1 MIDFI
6 KKDAQDLRAELSA
19 LRREFH
25 RYAEPGW
32 LEMRTTSR
40 IAREL
45 KNMGYEELLLGR
57 DVCLA
62 QARMG
67 LPAVDVLEGHY
78 RWAEENGADEFFLP
92 QTMGGFTGVAAVLR
106 CGEGPTVALRFDI
119 DALGVRECA
128 EEGHL
133 PHDEGFAS
141 VMPGIMHACAHD
153 GHAAIGLGV
162 AKLLMKYKESLRG
175 TVKLIF
181 QPAEEEVRG
190 ARSIVEQGHLD
201 DVDFAL
207 GGHIFPTDKAPG
219 NDVAVFA
226 EGGRGALA
234 TSKLDFIFK
243 GKAVHAAIAP
253 HEGRNALVAAAAAVQ
268 NLYAIPRYGSTPT
281 HINVGR
287 FTAGT
292 GRNIICE
299 TARLE
304 VEVRGATSEANDYME
319 QRAVAVARGAAQ
331 MYGCELEI
339 LHVGGAPAMENSWS
353 LAERVQRIAREQG
366 YAAAALKSMDGGSE
380 DFSYMARRVIER
392 GGEATFFSLL
402 TPCAAVNHNDHFD
415 FDEAILPVGVEV
427 FAATVLDIMNGFIFA
442 LARG

>member
-1 MIDFI
+1 MYGTV
-6 KKDAQDLRAELSA
+6 KQDAQELCCELTA

-45 KNMGYEELLLGR
+45 KNMGYEELVLGR
-57 DVCLA
+57 EVCTDE
-62 QARMG
+62 ARMG
-67 LPAVDVLEGHY
+67 LPSREEMEVHY

-92 QTMGGFTGVAAVLR
+92 QTQDGFTGAVAVLR
-106 CGEGPTVALRFDI
+106 CGEGPTIALRFDI
-119 DALGVRECA
+119 DALGVHECA
-128 EEGHL
+128 EFGHL
-133 PHDEGFAS
+133 PQEKGFGS
-141 VMPGIMHACAHD
+141 VTPGVMHACAHD

-162 AKLLMKYKESLRG
+162 AKLLMKYRDALHG
-175 TVKLIF
+175 TIKLIF

-190 ARSIVEQGHLD
+190 ALSVVEHGHLD

-219 NDVAVFA
+219 NVVAVFA

-234 TSKLDFIFK
+234 TSKLDMIFK

-253 HEGRNALVAAAAAVQ
+253 QEGRNALVAAAVAAQ
-268 NLYAIPRYGSTPT
+268 NLYGIPRYGSVPT

-299 TARLE
+299 TAKLE

-319 QRAVAVARGAAQ
+319 KKAIAIAKGAAE
-331 MYGCELEI
+331 MYGCEVEI
-339 LHVGGAPAMENSWS
+339 RPMGGAPAMENSWS
-353 LAERVQRIAREQG
+353 LAERVQCIAREQG
-366 YAAAALKSMDGGSE
+366 YTATALKSMDGGSE

-402 TPCAAVNHNDHFD
+402 TPCAAVNHNNRFD
-415 FDEAILPVGVEV
+415 FDEAILPIGVEIFV
-427 FAATVLDIMNGFIFA
+427 STVLDIMGEDA
-442 LARG
+442 

>member
-1 MIDFI
+1 MYDFI
-6 KKDAQDLRAELSA
+6 KTDALSLQQELSA

-25 RYAEPGW
+25 RFAEPGW

-45 KNMGYEELLLGR
+45 KNMGYEDILLGR
-57 DVCLA
+57 EVCRA
-62 QARMG
+62 ESRMG
-67 LPAVDVLEGHY
+67 LPSNEMMEEHY

-92 QTMGGFTGVAAVLR
+92 YTAGGFTGLVATLN
-106 CGEGPTVALRFDI
+106 CGDGPTVALRFDI
-119 DALGVRECA
+119 DALGVGECRV
-128 EEGHL
+128 EGHA
-133 PHDEGFAS
+133 PCDGGFAS
-141 VMPGIMHACAHD
+141 VTPGVMHACAHD
-153 GHAAIGLGV
+153 GHAAIGLGT
-162 AKLLMKYKESLRG
+162 AKLLMKYRESLRG

-190 ARSIVEQGHLD
+190 ALSIVEQGHLD
-201 DVDFAL
+201 DADFAL

-219 NDVAVFA
+219 FDVAVFA

-234 TSKLDFIFK
+234 TSKLDLIFK

-253 HEGRNALVAAAAAVQ
+253 QEGKNALVAAAIAAQ
-268 NLYAIPRYGSTPT
+268 NLYGIPRYGSVPT

-287 FTAGT
+287 FTAGA

-304 VEVRGATSEANDYME
+304 VEVRGATSEANEYME
-319 QRAVAVARGAAQ
+319 KRAVAIAEGAAQ
-331 MYGCELEI
+331 MTGCEVEI
-339 LHVGGAPAMENSWS
+339 VHMGGAPAMENSWP

-366 YAAAALKSMDGGSE
+366 YQATALKSMDGGSE
-380 DFSYMARRVIER
+380 DFSYMAQRVIAR

-402 TPCAAVNHNDHFD
+402 TPCAAVNHNERFD
-415 FDEAILPVGVEV
+415 FDESILSIGVEIFV
-427 FAATVLDIMNGFIFA
+427 SAVLDIMEEK
-442 LARG
+442 

>member
-1 MIDFI
+1 MFDFV
-6 KKDAQDLRAELSA
+6 KTDAQALRHELAA

-57 DVCLA
+57 EVCRDED
-62 QARMG
+62 RMG
-67 LPAVDVLEGHY
+67 LPSRQEMEEHY

-92 QTMGGFTGVAAVLR
+92 RTQDGFTGVVAILP

-128 EEGHL
+128 EAGHL
-133 PHDEGFAS
+133 PYDEGFAS
-141 VMPGIMHACAHD
+141 VRPGVMHACAHD

-162 AKLLMKYKESLRG
+162 AKLLMKYRDALRG

-190 ARSIVEQGHLD
+190 ACSVVTQGHLD
-201 DVDFAL
+201 DADFAL
-207 GGHIFPTDKAPG
+207 GGHIFPDDKAPG
-219 NDVAVFA
+219 NTVAVFA

-234 TSKLDFIFK
+234 TSKLDLIFR

-253 HEGRNALVAAAAAVQ
+253 QEGKNALVAAAVAAQ
-268 NLYAIPRYGSTPT
+268 NLYAIPRYSSVPT

-299 TARLE
+299 TAKLE

-319 QRAVAVARGAAQ
+319 EKAIAIAKGAAQ
-331 MYGCELEI
+331 MYGCELEMI
-339 LHVGGAPAMENSWS
+339 PMGGAPAMENSWS
-353 LAERVQRIAREQG
+353 LAERVQNIARAQG
-366 YAAAALKSMDGGSE
+366 YTATALKSMDGGSE
-380 DFSYMARRVIER
+380 DFSYMARRVIEQ

-402 TPCAAVNHNDHFD
+402 TPCTAVNHNNRFD
-415 FDEAILPVGVEV
+415 FDEAILPIGVEV
-427 FAATVLDIMNGFIFA
+427 FVATVLDIMGNM
-442 LARG
+442 

>member
-1 MIDFI
+1 MYDFV
-6 KKDAQDLRAELSA
+6 KTDAKALESELQS

-25 RYAEPGW
+25 RFAEPGW

-45 KNMGYEELLLGR
+45 KNMGYEDILLGR
-57 DVCLA
+57 EVCRA
-62 QARMG
+62 ESRMG
-67 LPAVDVLEGHY
+67 LPTQKTMEEHY

-92 QTMGGFTGVAAVLR
+92 YTAGGFTGLVATLP

-119 DALGVRECA
+119 DALGVDECREA
-128 EEGHL
+128 GHL
-133 PHDEGFAS
+133 PFEKGFVS
-141 VMPGIMHACAHD
+141 ETPGVMHACAHD
-153 GHAAIGLGV
+153 GHTAIGLGV
-162 AKLLMKYKESLRG
+162 AKLLMKYRESLRG

-190 ARSIVEQGHLD
+190 ALSIVEQGHLD
-201 DVDFAL
+201 DADYAL

-219 NDVAVFA
+219 NTVAVFA

-234 TSKLDFIFK
+234 TSKLDMIFK

-253 HEGRNALVAAAAAVQ
+253 QEGKNALVAAAAAVQ
-268 NLYAIPRYGSTPT
+268 NLYGIPRYSSIPT

-287 FTAGT
+287 LTAGT
-292 GRNIICE
+292 GRNVICE

-319 QRAVAVARGAAQ
+319 ERAIAIARAAAGLT
-331 MYGCELEI
+331 GCEVEI
-339 LHVGGAPAMENSWS
+339 LHMGGAPAMENSWP
-353 LAERVQRIAREQG
+353 LAGRVQRIAREQG
-366 YAAAALKSMDGGSE
+366 YSATALKSMDGGSE
-380 DFSYMARRVIER
+380 DFSYMAQRVIAR

-415 FDEAILPVGVEV
+415 FDESILSIAVELFV
-427 FAATVLDIMNGFIFA
+427 STVLDIMKENN
-442 LARG
+442 

>member
-1 MIDFI
+1 MYEFI
-6 KKDAQDLRAELSA
+6 KTDAQELRDELCA

-25 RYAEPGW
+25 RFAEPGW
-32 LEMRTTSR
+32 MEMRTTSR

-45 KNMGYEELLLGR
+45 KNMGYDDLLLGGA
-57 DVCLA
+57 VCLDE
-62 QARMG
+62 ARMG
-67 LPAVDVLEGHY
+67 VPDRAALDEHY

-92 QTMGGFTGVAAVLR
+92 HTAGGFTGVIATLR
-106 CGEGPTVALRFDI
+106 CGEGPTLALRFDI

-128 EEGHL
+128 EVGHL

-141 VMPGIMHACAHD
+141 QTAGVMHACAHD
-153 GHAAIGLGV
+153 GHAAIGLGT
-162 AKLLMKYKESLRG
+162 ARLLMKYRDRLHG

-181 QPAEEEVRG
+181 QPAEEGVRG
-190 ARSIVEQGHLD
+190 ARAIVEHGHLD
-201 DVDFAL
+201 DADFAL

-234 TSKLDFIFK
+234 TTKLDFIFK

-253 HEGRNALVAAAAAVQ
+253 QEGQNAMLAAATATL
-268 NLYAIPRYGSTPT
+268 NLHAIPRYSSVPT
-281 HINVGR
+281 HVNVGR

-292 GRNIICE
+292 GRNVVCE
-299 TARLE
+299 TAKLE

-319 QRAVAVARGAAQ
+319 QRAISIARAAAQ
-331 MYGCELEI
+331 MYDCELET
-339 LHVGGAPAMENSWS
+339 VYMGGAPAMESSWS

-366 YAAAALKSMDGGSE
+366 YAATALESMDGGSE
-380 DFSYMARRVIER
+380 DFSFMARRVIER

-402 TPCAAVNHNDHFD
+402 TPCAAVNHNDRFD
-415 FDEAILPVGVEV
+415 FDEAILPVGVEM
-427 FAATVLDIMNGFIFA
+427 FTCTAMEILK
-442 LARG
+442 